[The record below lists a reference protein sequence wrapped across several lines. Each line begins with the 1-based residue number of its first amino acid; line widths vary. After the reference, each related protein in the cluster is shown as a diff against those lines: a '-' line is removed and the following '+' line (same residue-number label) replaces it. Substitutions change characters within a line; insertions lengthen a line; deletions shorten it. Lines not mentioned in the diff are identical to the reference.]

1 MKYKGFIGSVVYSE
15 KDDVFYGKV
24 EGIDGLVNFEG
35 ESVQELKLSFHD
47 AVDDYLAY
55 CQAEG
60 VEPHKSYSGSLNPR
74 LTPQIHGMVG
84 QYAKRSG
91 ISVNAFI
98 RRAVEKQLE
107 ALMM

>member
-1 MKYKGFIGSVVYSE
+1 MIRIRNTGVV
-15 KDDVFYGKV
+15 
-24 EGIDGLVNFEG
+24 
-35 ESVQELKLSFHD
+35 
-47 AVDDYLAY
+47 
-55 CQAEG
+55 
-60 VEPHKSYSGSLNPR
+60 KSHYPR
-74 LTPQIHGMVG
+74 LTPQIHGMVA